1 MKDILTT
8 MAFATLFIFFVF
20 VLTSDYYFAIAS
32 FGMTIVSLI
41 LIIAVDRQEKSQTKK
56 IEELLEVIG
65 NIGCE
70 WKNHKNENFNNF
82 MSTISKKT
90 QDDILNIIKD
100 KQYFNKK
107 IR

>member
-32 FGMTIVSLI
+32 FGMTIVSLSVMR
-41 LIIAVDRQEKSQTKK
+41 AGDRQEKSQTKK

-70 WKNHKNENFNNF
+70 WKNHKNGNFNNF

-90 QDDILNIIKD
+90 QDDILNIIRD
-100 KQYFNKK
+100 KQYFN
-107 IR
+107 

>member
-70 WKNHKNENFNNF
+70 WENHKNENFNNF
-82 MSTISKKT
+82 MSRISKKT

-107 IR
+107 NR

>member
-56 IEELLEVIG
+56 L
-65 NIGCE
+65 
-70 WKNHKNENFNNF
+70 KNF
-82 MSTISKKT
+82 
-90 QDDILNIIKD
+90 
-100 KQYFNKK
+100 
-107 IR
+107 